1 MTGLLE
7 SAVRKLSFVW
17 THDRSVRS
25 FSRLRKSPAG
35 LAFKATE
42 KLDPDVREL
51 LSTHCSWCVLD
62 CGEAQRAYHLYE
74 KRGCEQGH
82 DLDDWF
88 QAEAEVAGKKTAAT
102 AESEDTKGGTNAA
115 RA

>member
-1 MTGLLE
+1 MADKLTGPSTTKTEQGSLE
-7 SAVRKLSFVW
+7 L
-17 THDRSVRS
+17 
-25 FSRLRKSPAG
+25 
-35 LAFKATE
+35 TE
-42 KLDPDVREL
+42 EL
-51 LSTHCSWCVLD
+51 IRV
-62 CGEAQRAYHLYE
+62 RAYHLYE